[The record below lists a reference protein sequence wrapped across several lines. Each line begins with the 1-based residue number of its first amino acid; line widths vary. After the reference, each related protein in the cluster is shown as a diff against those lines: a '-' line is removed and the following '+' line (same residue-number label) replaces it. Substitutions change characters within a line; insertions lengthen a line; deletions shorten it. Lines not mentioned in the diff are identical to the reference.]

1 MDLSGKIALVTG
13 AAHRVGRIVA
23 LALAERGA
31 HVVVHYH
38 RSAQQAEATA
48 AEARTMGVQG
58 EAVRANLGNPLEI
71 DEMFVRIEAWFGRLD
86 VVVNSASAFQAR
98 DILELTLDDW
108 NYVMAINLR
117 APFQIS
123 QLAAHLMLARGT
135 GGVIVNIAD
144 VAGQRP
150 WARYPH
156 HSVSKAG
163 LLMLTQVMAKS
174 LGPDIRVNAVVP
186 GPVLKPDG
194 MPDARWNRLG
204 EGLPLRRTGLPENV
218 AQAVCALIENDFATG
233 AILNV
238 DGGDSLL
245 GSLDVLGA
253 DG

>member
-1 MDLSGKIALVTG
+1 MDIHGRVALVTG
-13 AAHRVGRIVA
+13 AAHRVGKVIA

-31 HVVVHYH
+31 HIVVHFN
-38 RSAQQAEATA
+38 RSEEAAHETEAEIRAL
-48 AEARTMGVQG
+48 GVQ
-58 EAVRANLGNPLEI
+58 AIMVRANLGNPLEI
-71 DEMFVRIEAWFGRLD
+71 EDMFTQVEAFFGRLEIL
-86 VVVNSASAFQAR
+86 VNSASTFQSA
-98 DILELTLDDW
+98 DLLELTLDAW

-117 APFQIS
+117 APFQCG

-135 GGVIVNIAD
+135 GGVIVNVAD

-150 WARYPH
+150 WLKYPH

-186 GPVLKPDG
+186 GPVLKPER
-194 MPDARWNRLG
+194 MPDARWYHLG
-204 EGLPLRRTGLPENV
+204 QMLPLKRTGRAENV
-218 AQAVCALIENDFATG
+218 GQAVVALVENDFITG

-245 GSLDVLGA
+245 GSLDVL
-253 DG
+253 